1 MDQAGKQVAGVI
13 DLDYGSH
20 VAGDGSVVAD
30 EGEAISH
37 KRRDGEAQQGRNG
50 DENQHDGRELVMF
63 LEAYCFKNIIED
75 RAE

>member
-1 MDQAGKQVAGVI
+1 MNGGM
-13 DLDYGSH
+13 
-20 VAGDGSVVAD
+20 
-30 EGEAISH
+30 
-37 KRRDGEAQQGRNG
+37 GEAQQGRNG